1 MDFSCAALLTD
12 GDGSVG
18 RKAKMGRQACDY
30 VDTRSSNVA
39 LE

>member
-18 RKAKMGRQACDY
+18 RKARMGRQACDFM
-30 VDTRSSNVA
+30 VDESKCGA
-39 LE
+39 